1 MTPEQLLQQIVER
14 QAINTQ
20 AIADLNQSVGFL
32 VGEFIR
38 PNAQQAAANYERLER
53 LEGIVEGIVNQ
64 LEETLTLT
72 ASNTQAISTLTQLAE
87 GQQQRMDAFDSRLE
101 ETRSL
106 VADNASQIAQLRQQQ
121 GNSQQQIDQLGIR
134 VDDLVARSERSLE
147 ETEALKEL
155 SRSQL
160 AAIIA
165 NGRRIDRLEQQ
176 AS

>member
-1 MTPEQLLQQIVER
+1 
-14 QAINTQ
+14 
-20 AIADLNQSVGFL
+20 
-32 VGEFIR
+32 
-38 PNAQQAAANYERLER
+38 
-53 LEGIVEGIVNQ
+53 
-64 LEETLTLT
+64 
-72 ASNTQAISTLTQLAE
+72 
-87 GQQQRMDAFDSRLE
+87 MDAFDSRLE